1 MSEVILRS
9 GAAGAPLQS
18 EYGTEDLEE
27 VDGLAADGVV
37 RGVSGGVFVRD
48 SLPYVHRDAPDQG
61 INLRL
66 TVLVLPTVSGGV
78 QDVVGGGAHC
88 LDGGGGLVGD
98 VVGDLGGGQHGI
110 VAVTDLLITILVAV
124 AAEVIG
130 QNEALEAPLVTEHGV
145 QQVVGGTGIGVT
157 DVVEGAHH
165 SLCAAFLHAHLE
177 RLEVDLA
184 DGLLVRPGTHHVG
197 TVGFLIVQSEVLH
210 EGVHALLLGTGS
222 RWKP

>member
-1 MSEVILRS
+1 M
-9 GAAGAPLQS
+9 
-18 EYGTEDLEE
+18 
-27 VDGLAADGVV
+27 
-37 RGVSGGVFVRD
+37 
-48 SLPYVHRDAPDQG
+48 
-61 INLRL
+61 
-66 TVLVLPTVSGGV
+66 
-78 QDVVGGGAHC
+78 
-88 LDGGGGLVGD
+88 
-98 VVGDLGGGQHGI
+98 VGDLGGGQHGI

-145 QQVVGGTGIGVT
+145 QQVVGGTGMGVT